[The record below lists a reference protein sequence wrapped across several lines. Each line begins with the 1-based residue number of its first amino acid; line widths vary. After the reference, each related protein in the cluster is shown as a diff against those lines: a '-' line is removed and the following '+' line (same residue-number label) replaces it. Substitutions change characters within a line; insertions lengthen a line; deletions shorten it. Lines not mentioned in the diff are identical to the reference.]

1 MPRIVSRLVPRS
13 RTWRAILAVLALLVL
28 GGCVWAWR
36 VMRVEEIPEQLEEM
50 EESPDTIVLESLSE
64 TPDLELGKQRGITSF
79 YVIVGMRTPKE
90 EGVELNR
97 ALNRWQY
104 PDDVKG
110 YIVGDAE
117 GAGMFRNMAR
127 KYLDFFRKEAKFPI
141 FIDFAGAMLRVFKL
155 PKGHHGFVV
164 LGPEGEV
171 LVRKSGGMRGDE
183 LDELRTMLRA
193 ELPPPPPP
201 APQFSVGG
209 LTKDSCTDRPCVLVF
224 LGEAVEK
231 SQIPGIEGGF
241 DGEMEDG
248 MELLNRPHVRLAASA
263 IKMDLKG
270 AHGVLIGRLGAEAK
284 QWTVVEESAETR
296 SAFGLQPDETAMII
310 IDEQGGLAMDAR
322 GVVPMWMWGEAADLL
337 GAELM
342 PEDDD

>member
-1 MPRIVSRLVPRS
+1 MPRS
-13 RTWRAILAVLALLVL
+13 RTWRAVLAVLALLVL
-28 GGCVWAWR
+28 GGCVWAWQ
-36 VMRVEEIPEQLEEM
+36 VLRVEEIPEQLDEM
-50 EESPDTIVLESLSE
+50 EESPDTIVLESLSD
-64 TPDLELGKQRGITSF
+64 TPDLELSKQRGFTSF

-90 EGVELNR
+90 EGIQLNR

-127 KYLDFFRKEAKFPI
+127 KYLDFFRKEARFPI
-141 FIDFAGAMLRVFKL
+141 FVDFAGAMLRVFKL

-164 LGPEGEV
+164 LGPDGEV
-171 LVRKSGGMRGDE
+171 LVRKSGGMKGAE
-183 LDELRTMLRA
+183 LDELRTLLRA

-201 APQFSVGG
+201 APEFSVGG

-224 LGEAVEK
+224 LGQPVEK
-231 SQIPGIEGGF
+231 SQIPGIKGGF
-241 DGEMEDG
+241 EGDTEAG
-248 MELLNRPHVRLAASA
+248 MALLDRPHVRLAASA

-270 AHGVLIGRLGAEAK
+270 AHGVVIGKLAAEAK
-284 QWTVVEESAETR
+284 QWTLVEEAPAVRE
-296 SAFGLQPDETAMII
+296 AFGLEPDETAMII
-310 IDEQGGLAMDAR
+310 VDEQGRLAMDAR
-322 GVVPMWMWGEAADLL
+322 GLVPMWMWGEAADLS

-342 PEDDD
+342 PEDKD